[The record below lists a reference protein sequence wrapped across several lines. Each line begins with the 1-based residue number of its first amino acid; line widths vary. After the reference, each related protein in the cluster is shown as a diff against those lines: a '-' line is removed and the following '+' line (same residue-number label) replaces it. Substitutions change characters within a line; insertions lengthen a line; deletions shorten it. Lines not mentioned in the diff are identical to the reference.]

1 VSDTI
6 TGKGGRHILVT
17 GGLGFIGSFVTESI
31 VASGNT
37 ATVVDSCVSSVIE
50 ADDLQV
56 PSGTV
61 EVATK
66 SVEDY
71 LVEVG
76 NLDNFDMVVHC
87 ASYVGP
93 ASILGYAG
101 QLGPAIVSTTAK
113 VIEKC
118 LAADIPLVNF
128 SSAEIYGKS
137 GILREDGDIRV
148 PPYFNPRIEYALG
161 KLTAE
166 AMCINSKHSGLR
178 SATIRPFN
186 VAGPRQSRYGGFVM
200 PTFVQQALEGRP
212 MTVFASGRQRR
223 AFLSVFDLCRF
234 IHEHLTDEAF
244 DDPKVYNVGA
254 PGNTTEIYD
263 LAARIKTKTG
273 SESDIIYA
281 DATKIYGPQYEEAE
295 SFEKLPELRNAAAL
309 GWQPRMDL
317 DWLIEETITYYKS
330 HSDLRGANARL

>member
-1 VSDTI
+1 MTDHR
-6 TGKGGRHILVT
+6 TGRDGRHVLVT
-17 GGLGFIGSFVTESI
+17 GGLGFIGSFVTESFI
-31 VASGNT
+31 EAGDRV
-37 ATVVDSCVSSVIE
+37 TVVDSCVSSVIE
-50 ADDLQV
+50 ADDLKAPAGSV
-56 PSGTV
+56 DV
-61 EVATK
+61 VTK

-71 LVEVG
+71 LMAVG
-76 NLDNFDMVVHC
+76 SLDDFDMVVHC

-93 ASILGYAG
+93 ASILAYAG
-101 QLGPAIVSTTAK
+101 QLGPAIVGTTAK

-166 AMCINSKHSGLR
+166 AMCINSKHHGLR

-200 PTFVQQALEGRP
+200 PTFVQQALQGLP
-212 MTVFASGRQRR
+212 MTVFASGRQKR

-234 IHEHLTDEAF
+234 IQDHLTDEAF
-244 DDPKVYNVGA
+244 DDPKVYNVGN
-254 PGNTTEIYD
+254 PGNTTEVYE
-263 LAARIKTKTG
+263 LAVRIKEMTG
-273 SESDIIYA
+273 SESDIVYA

-295 SFEKLPELRNAAAL
+295 SFEKLPELKNAAAL
-309 GWQPRMDL
+309 GWQPQMDL
-317 DWLIEETITYYKS
+317 DALIEETISYYKA

>member
-1 VSDTI
+1 MTDHR
-6 TGKGGRHILVT
+6 TGRASRHVLVT
-17 GGLGFIGSFVTESI
+17 GGLGFIGSFVTESL
-31 VASGNT
+31 VESGDRV
-37 ATVVDSCVSSVIE
+37 TVVDSCVSSVIE
-50 ADDLQV
+50 PEDLRGPV
-56 PSGTV
+56 GAITV
-61 EVATK
+61 VQKT
-66 SVEDY
+66 VEDY
-71 LVEVG
+71 LVEAG
-76 NLDNFDMVVHC
+76 SLDDFDMVVHC

-93 ASILGYAG
+93 ASILGFAG
-101 QLGPAIVSTTAK
+101 QLGPAIVGTTAK

-118 LAADIPLVNF
+118 IAADIPLVNF

-166 AMCINSKHSGLR
+166 AMCINSKVHGLR

-200 PTFVQQALEGRP
+200 PTFVQQALQGLP
-212 MTVFASGRQRR
+212 MTVFASGQQRR

-234 IHEHLTDEAF
+234 IDEHLTDEAF
-244 DDPKVYNVGA
+244 NDPKIYNVGN
-254 PGNTTEIYD
+254 PGNTTEIYE
-263 LAARIKTKTG
+263 LAVRIKEMTG

-295 SFEKLPELRNAAAL
+295 SFEKLPELKNAAAL

-317 DWLIEETITYYKS
+317 DALIQETIEYYS
-330 HSDLRGANARL
+330 AHADLRGANARL

>member
-1 VSDTI
+1 MTDHNGSSVE
-6 TGKGGRHILVT
+6 RHILVT
-17 GGLGFIGSFVTESI
+17 GGLGFIGSFVAEAL
-31 VASGNT
+31 VERGDRV
-37 ATVVDSCVSSVIE
+37 TVVDSCVSSVIE
-50 ADDLQV
+50 ADDLRV
-56 PSGTV
+56 PPGRA
-61 EVATK
+61 EVVVK

-71 LVEVG
+71 L
-76 NLDNFDMVVHC
+76 LDVSTLDDFDMVVHC

-101 QLGPAIVSTTAK
+101 QLGPAIVGTTAK

-118 LAADIPLVNF
+118 IAADIPLVNF

-166 AMCINSKHSGLR
+166 AMCINSQHQGLR

-212 MTVFASGRQRR
+212 MTVFASGRQKR
-223 AFLSVFDLCRF
+223 AFLSVYDLCRF
-234 IHEHLTDEAF
+234 ITDHLTDEAF
-244 DDPKVYNVGA
+244 DDPRVYNVGN

-263 LAARIKTKTG
+263 LALRIKARTG
-273 SESDIIYA
+273 SESDVVYA
-281 DATKIYGPQYEEAE
+281 DATAIYGPQYEEAE

-309 GWQPRMDL
+309 GWQPQMDL
-317 DWLIEETITYYKS
+317 EALIDETIEYYS
-330 HSDLRGANARL
+330 ANADLRGANARL